1 MKYDFAEIEKKLKKY
16 LDKDRFMHTQG
27 VMYTAAALAGSWNQ
41 YGAGS
46 AGRSAS
52 RLCKVYSQ

>member
-27 VMYTAAALAGSWNQ
+27 VMYTAAALAMAHGTNMEQ
-41 YGAGS
+41 